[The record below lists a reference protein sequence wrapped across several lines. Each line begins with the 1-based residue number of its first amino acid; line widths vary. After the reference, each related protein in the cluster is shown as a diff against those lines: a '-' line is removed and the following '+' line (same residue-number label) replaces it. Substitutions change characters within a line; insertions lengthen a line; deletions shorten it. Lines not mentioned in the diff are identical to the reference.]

1 MNYRIAT
8 VDDLLQVIPIYKTAI
23 ERMAVNGIEQWDME
37 AYPTNEDILRD
48 IEKREMYVGIQND
61 RIVVAYTINK
71 EADAQYQN
79 ASWSEGFSF
88 LIVHRLCVA
97 PEFQHQNIARETMTH
112 IQDESRCYGIKA
124 IHLDAFKQNPYAISL
139 YKKLGYRKWGE
150 AEWRN
155 GKFNLYE
162 LLL

>member
-79 ASWSEGFSF
+79 AS
-88 LIVHRLCVA
+88 
-97 PEFQHQNIARETMTH
+97 
-112 IQDESRCYGIKA
+112 
-124 IHLDAFKQNPYAISL
+124 
-139 YKKLGYRKWGE
+139 
-150 AEWRN
+150 
-155 GKFNLYE
+155 
-162 LLL
+162 